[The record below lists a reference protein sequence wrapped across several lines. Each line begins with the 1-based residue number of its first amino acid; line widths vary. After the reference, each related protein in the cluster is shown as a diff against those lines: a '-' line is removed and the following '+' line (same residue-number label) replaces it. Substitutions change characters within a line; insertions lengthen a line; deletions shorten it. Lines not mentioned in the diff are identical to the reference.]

1 MDNTL
6 PPTCQKTYQTTKTE
20 TCSSLAA
27 ATGQSIYAI
36 LKINPQI
43 VCTNIPAN
51 QILCIQRSDAYVSYT
66 NPCPNSRYTV
76 KPNETCQNICDATG
90 IPLNVFT
97 TTLNVGIDCTK
108 ALPTGLE
115 VCLGYY

>member
-1 MDNTL
+1 MDNTFNWFCL
-6 PPTCQKTYQTTKTE
+6 KTYQTTKTE

-27 ATGQSIYAI
+27 ATGQSIFAF

-43 VCTNIPAN
+43 AACTNIPAN
-51 QILCIQRSDAYVSYT
+51 QILCIERPDADFYN

-97 TTLNVGIDCTK
+97 TTLNVGIDCSK